1 MSKLNTLSAV
11 EAARRIASREITA
24 EQLIRDCLDR
34 IAQRD
39 AEVRAWQYIDPEL
52 ALAQA
57 RALDR
62 GPSRGPLHGIP
73 LGVKDVFETHDMPTE
88 HGTPIYAGHR
98 PGADAATIATA
109 RHAGMV
115 ILGKTVTTELAT
127 HVPSRTRNPHNLA
140 HTPGGSSAGSA
151 AAVADCMVHLATGTQ
166 TVGST
171 IRPASFCGIVGYK
184 PTFNLLS
191 RAGVKVEGD
200 SLDTV
205 GLFARTVPDVAV
217 YAGVESNDARLVHL
231 PEAGPGLKVG
241 LCRTFQW
248 DRVQPETAAAMER
261 ARKELASAGARV
273 TDVTLPPL
281 FSGLLDAQ
289 WIVFLFEMRR
299 SFADEHLR
307 AGKLSPSL
315 RERWEEGSRVTGETY
330 QKAQALGMQCRVA
343 LPQAFGDCDVLLVPS
358 ARGEA
363 PKGFETTGDPVMN
376 QTWTFLH
383 TPTVTVPVARGPNG
397 LPVGLQIVGRTG
409 DDARTLAA
417 AHWIHQIMG
426 RLIR

>member
-1 MSKLNTLSAV
+1 MSKLNTLSAL
-11 EAARRIASREITA
+11 EAARRIARREITA
-24 EQLIRDCLDR
+24 EQLVRDCLDR
-34 IAQRD
+34 IAERD
-39 AEVRAWQYIDPEL
+39 AQVQAWQYLDPEL

-57 RALDR
+57 RVLDR
-62 GPSRGPLHGIP
+62 GPLRGPLHGIP

-88 HGTPIYAGHR
+88 HGTPIYAGNR
-98 PGADAATIATA
+98 PPADAATIATA

-151 AAVADCMVHLATGTQ
+151 AAVADDMVPLATGTQ

-171 IRPASFCGIVGYK
+171 IRPASFCGVVGYK

-205 GLFARTVPDVAV
+205 GLFGRTVPDVAA
-217 YAGVESNDARLVHL
+217 YAGVETNDARLIDL
-231 PEAGPGLKVG
+231 PAASGRLKIG
-241 LCRTFQW
+241 LCRTYQW
-248 DRVQPETAAAMER
+248 DRVQPEMAAAMQR
-261 ARKELASAGARV
+261 APKELAAAGARIV
-273 TDVTLPPL
+273 EVTLPPEYE
-281 FSGLLDAQ
+281 GLLDAH
-289 WIVFLFEMRR
+289 WTVFAFEMRR

-307 AGKLSPSL
+307 VGRLSPSL
-315 RERWEEGSRVTGETY
+315 RERWEEGGRVTGETY
-330 QKAQALGMQCRVA
+330 QKALALGLQCRAA
-343 LPQAFGDCDVLLVPS
+343 LAQAFDDCDVLLVPS

-376 QTWTFLH
+376 QIWTFLH
-383 TPTVTVPVARGPNG
+383 TPTVTVPVAKGPNG
-397 LPVGLQIVGRTG
+397 LPLGLQIVGRLG

-417 AHWIHQIMG
+417 AHWIHSVMS
-426 RLIR
+426 R